1 MFHHIKNPITEPI
14 IAVKKINNIKLNTSK
29 KLLTKN
35 SIEEESIIE
44 VKNGIKVID
53 IIVPKKIS
61 KGIFLSSNLRI
72 KKIIEKLI
80 NKIILTSLTMK
91 KLKEVKIR

>member
-1 MFHHIKNPITEPI
+1 MNFVNLMFHHIKNPITEPI

-72 KKIIEKLI
+72 K
-80 NKIILTSLTMK
+80 
-91 KLKEVKIR
+91 